1 MRFSELEHEES
12 HVINDKNASRAPLFK
27 RGEVKENGHAPKGGA
42 QRGGFPCERGGRLH
56 PKRTTKKV
64 TVAIGMGVWG
74 TARLGSPSQKGSS
87 LVAAP
92 FLKITVRLL
101 RSVLL

>member
-42 QRGGFPCERGGRLH
+42 QRGGSPCERGGRLH

-64 TVAIGMGVWG
+64 TVAIGIGMGVWG

-92 FLKITVRLL
+92 F
-101 RSVLL
+101 